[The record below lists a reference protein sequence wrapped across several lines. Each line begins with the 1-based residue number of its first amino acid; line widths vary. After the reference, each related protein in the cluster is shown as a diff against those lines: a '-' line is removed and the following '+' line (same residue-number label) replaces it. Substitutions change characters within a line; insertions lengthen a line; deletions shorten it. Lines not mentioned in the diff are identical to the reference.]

1 MLAQGAFDQKRNHTN
16 TIWGPLSRAIIA
28 HHCNQAGGAGP
39 VVTKAKMMNPWII
52 EIEGEPRVL
61 EKLEPLLRSS
71 PRILLQRHERSYELR
86 SSEFDSEADPK
97 IVRAKAE
104 KLVHVM
110 SGSCRLAFGLHGR
123 IKIRGIRRL
132 EEEKPPT
139 QFVFLDAPIPRPW
152 GEDLAS
158 LRKDEIDSSHGFL
171 ESVLDLIA
179 SGRSEDAEKVIRIWD
194 RDVLFA
200 DLTSILEIIRKD
212 VGRGNGGI
220 ANVGGVSKAK
230 VDNIFRTA
238 QSPAVLGDDARHGT
252 QKNDPPSTP
261 ISLEMA
267 REVTAKII
275 QGWLAEKS
283 TAK

>member
-1 MLAQGAFDQKRNHTN
+1 
-16 TIWGPLSRAIIA
+16 
-28 HHCNQAGGAGP
+28 
-39 VVTKAKMMNPWII
+39 MMNPWII
-52 EIEGEPRVL
+52 EIEGEQRVL

-71 PRILLQRHERSYELR
+71 PRILLQRGERFYELR

-97 IVRAKAE
+97 TVRAKAE
-104 KLVHVM
+104 KLIHVM

-123 IKIRGIRRL
+123 ITIRGIKRL

-139 QFVFLDAPIPRPW
+139 QFLFLDAPIPRSW
-152 GEDLAS
+152 GENLN
-158 LRKDEIDSSHGFL
+158 SSHGFL
-171 ESVLDLIA
+171 ESALDLIA
-179 SGRSEDAEKVIRIWD
+179 SGHSGDAEKVIRLWD

-212 VGRGNGGI
+212 VGGGNGGI
-220 ANVGGVSKAK
+220 ANLGGVSKAK

-252 QKNDPPSTP
+252 QNNDPPSTP

-275 QGWLAEKS
+275 QGWVAEKS
-283 TAK
+283 AAK